1 MTIFSSTDFEF
12 LSCLYTYQVT
22 QNISGSPIER
32 QWGYRRYPGWLDRHV
47 LTLSEI
53 RSCDT
58 IAYRMYLVSRLYT
71 EAFSKWPPICRR
83 HFQMHLLA
91 QKCCLLIHP
100 SLNFVST
107 WLVTSK
113 TALAQIIE
121 TFRNATLTVTVTVRG
136 ARRLWRHRIVC
147 IWNAPNRRPNR
158 KCQHMTVSGADNRMR
173 FTVSG
178 YAKFHQIF
186 RENDIDLFYFNKQLS
201 KFITHL

>member
-1 MTIFSSTDFEF
+1 MADEITWNIAILRSYVERPMTIFSSTDFEF

-32 QWGYRRYPGWLDRHV
+32 QWGSRRYPGWLDRHV

-71 EAFSKWPPICRR
+71 EAFSKWPPIWRR

-113 TALAQIIE
+113 TALAQIM
-121 TFRNATLTVTVTVRG
+121 TWHRRG
-136 ARRLWRHRIVC
+136 
-147 IWNAPNRRPNR
+147 
-158 KCQHMTVSGADNRMR
+158 G
-173 FTVSG
+173 
-178 YAKFHQIF
+178 
-186 RENDIDLFYFNKQLS
+186 KQLS
-201 KFITHL
+201 GSMVALFVWRIHASLGLDELT